1 MPLEDISF
9 SDLAI
14 THLQRLIED
23 GVKEGY
29 SIEYKQALPGNS
41 DDDKKEFL
49 ADITSLANARGGYL
63 IYGISEERDSQ
74 GHTTGIPET
83 IIGCSIPNSDA
94 ELRRIENIARD
105 GIEPRIIGT
114 RLKAIPMPDGKY
126 VLVYYIPKSLHGP
139 HVVTFKGVLRFY
151 SRNAAGKYPLSVS
164 EIRTAFLHA
173 HQRIDQIR
181 QFRINRI
188 AQIVAGETPSVTG
201 DGAKVILH
209 LIPLDPE
216 PEAEINPTRVYEL
229 RSDMPPL
236 DCGGGFSS
244 KFNFDGLVT
253 HNTSANTYALCFR
266 NGTIETVSGY
276 MLSQREEKI
285 IPSLSFEYEIRA
297 AIRKLLLFQEKLSVS
312 SPIAILLTLT
322 GVRGY
327 RMALPPGHL
336 KKPDPIDRDSLV
348 IPEII
353 SEGYTPAD
361 QILKPMFDAI
371 WNASDWPHS
380 PYFNEAGEWIGDKPR
395 R

>member
-9 SDLAI
+9 DDLDI

-63 IYGISEERDSQ
+63 IYGISEERDSL
-74 GHTTGIPET
+74 GHTTGIPEA
-83 IIGCSIPNSDA
+83 ILACPVPNSDT
-94 ELRRIENIARD
+94 ELRRLENIARD
-105 GIEPRIIGT
+105 GIEPRIVGA
-114 RLKAIPMPDGKY
+114 RLKAIPTAEGKY
-126 VLVYYIPKSLHGP
+126 VLVYHIPKSLYGP
-139 HVVTFKGVLRFY
+139 HVVTFKGVLRFH

-188 AQIVAGETPSVTG
+188 SQIVAGETPIATG

-209 LIPLDPE
+209 LIPLNPE
-216 PEAEINPTRVYEL
+216 PETEINPARVYEI

-236 DCGGGFSS
+236 DCGGGFNS

-253 HNTSANTYALCFR
+253 YNSSASTYALCFR

-276 MLSQREEKI
+276 LLSPGDEKI
-285 IPSLSFEYEIRA
+285 IPSLSFEHEIRA
-297 AIRKLLLFQEKLSVS
+297 AIRKLLLFQEKLSIS
-312 SPIAILLTLT
+312 HPIAILLTLT

-327 RMALPPGHL
+327 RMALPPGYMQ
-336 KKPDPIDRDSLV
+336 KPAPIDRDSLT

-353 SEGYTPAD
+353 SESYTPTD
-361 QILKPMFDAI
+361 QLLKPMFDAI